1 MVRRWFDEK
10 LTTQAHHPSSPPKLT
25 TQAHHPSSPPK
36 LTTQAHQPN
45 SPTKLTNLAQ
55 HRFPLIFV
63 LDFVNYRL
71 AAVIEAYSFR

>member
-1 MVRRWFDEK
+1 MVRRWFDDGSTMVRRWFDEK

-25 TQAHHPSSPPK
+25 
-36 LTTQAHQPN
+36 
-45 SPTKLTNLAQ
+45 NLAQ
-55 HRFPLIFV
+55 HGFPLIFV